1 MSNPTT
7 TTYPEPS
14 GQECLAE
21 DGTPTER
28 LLRLTEL
35 TLLLTPAREA
45 YGDPIPRRRA
55 QRAADYADAWADD
68 ITLVEVTP
76 AAPWVHRSVSYP
88 TIINTIG
95 HVACAVDH
103 LGDGRTSSPQLC
115 YVLRALAANVRTFA
129 GLESPPVSDSDPQRD
144 HPHTPPTSQET
155 AMTTTPQRYTKRP
168 VTIEAIQWDGT
179 QSGATPIID
188 WILDHDH
195 SADYWAPG
203 EWDHETNAAY
213 INITTLEGNMI
224 ASRDDWIIRGVQG
237 EFYPCK
243 PDIFEVTYQPA
254 G

>member
-1 MSNPTT
+1 
-7 TTYPEPS
+7 
-14 GQECLAE
+14 
-21 DGTPTER
+21 
-28 LLRLTEL
+28 
-35 TLLLTPAREA
+35 
-45 YGDPIPRRRA
+45 
-55 QRAADYADAWADD
+55 
-68 ITLVEVTP
+68 
-76 AAPWVHRSVSYP
+76 
-88 TIINTIG
+88 
-95 HVACAVDH
+95 
-103 LGDGRTSSPQLC
+103 
-115 YVLRALAANVRTFA
+115 
-129 GLESPPVSDSDPQRD
+129 
-144 HPHTPPTSQET
+144 
-155 AMTTTPQRYTKRP
+155 MTTTPQRFTKRP